1 MKKKNSIEVN
11 DRVRITDSSE
21 TYTTY
26 SEMFLQ
32 LGFSNCESNP
42 AWKKGEQ
49 GSVFYVGYSS
59 HQSGGLYALVHDDG
73 RECLIS
79 ERGIELVE
87 YETPVSRVTFESVRT
102 RLTEIESK
110 LDQYA
115 QFIASQNKPQTA
127 VEWFAEE
134 LATYDYDSGNETLEI
149 LISVG
154 KFKQI
159 KEQALLMEINQ
170 NCK

>member
-11 DRVRITDSSE
+11 DRVRITNSGE

-42 AWKKGEQ
+42 AWEKGEQ

-59 HQSGGLYALVHDDG
+59 HHSGGLYALVHDDG

-79 ERGIELVE
+79 GRGIELVQQA
-87 YETPVSRVTFESVRT
+87 VTDNTQIDHIFA

-110 LDQYA
+110 LDSA
-115 QFIASQNKPQTA
+115 ASEA
-127 VEWFAEE
+127 AAAFE
-134 LATYDYDSGNETLEI
+134 LS
-149 LISVG
+149 LIH
-154 KFKQI
+154 I
-159 KEQALLMEINQ
+159 
-170 NCK
+170 